1 MPSSNLLRAQQS
13 KLSRGFSFHNLIGHL
28 LYGSLPDALFNLS
41 YLTLLAGLYKVYSKD
56 VRIISVE
63 EIERERSGR
72 SQIQDKLKAR
82 IENSIGLIRSM
93 KEISGFSAEINVD
106 VPEVDVKGFGEGIG
120 LYLV

>member
-1 MPSSNLLRAQQS
+1 M
-13 KLSRGFSFHNLIGHL
+13 
-28 LYGSLPDALFNLS
+28 
-41 YLTLLAGLYKVYSKD
+41 
-56 VRIISVE
+56 RIISVE

-106 VPEVDVKGFGEGIG
+106 VPEVDVKADDLLSSLLETSSSML
-120 LYLV
+120 LYTTRMS